1 MINNKSN
8 ELTQYVPKCEWQ
20 NDTRQQYIYKKL
32 QDRLN
37 WIESIFEEIVNN
49 AYIKDANEVGIAR
62 FEQEFGIVPTSDMTL
77 EDRKSKLLSILRGQG
92 GVTNIAKLKTIAS
105 SFECGD
111 IDVITDYK
119 NYKYTVKFT
128 SVKGVPT
135 RLDDVKDSINAVN
148 PAHLLTNYEFNYMRW
163 GELYGNPDN
172 TTPYKWGELK
182 MFTWGDVLNGNIYHN
197 TNYYTKSNL
206 ITNDNSNIV
215 TNDGFGIKLVEIDED
230 IVRLTDENENLLMD
244 ENYNS
249 LIFEE

>member
-49 AYIKDANEVGIAR
+49 AYIKEANEEGIAR
-62 FEQEFGIVPTSDMTL
+62 FEQDFGIVPTSDMTL

-105 SFECGD
+105 SFDCGD
-111 IDVITDYK
+111 IDVVTDYK
-119 NYKYTVKFT
+119 NYAYTVKFT
-128 SVKGVPT
+128 SIKGVPT
-135 RLDDVKDSINAVN
+135 RLDDLKASIEAVN
-148 PAHLLTNYEFNYMRW
+148 PAHLLTNYEFNYNTW
-163 GELYGNPDN
+163 GYANE
-172 TTPYKWGELK
+172 
-182 MFTWGDVLNGNIYHN
+182 FTWGEISNFTWQEVMESLLYHN

-206 ITNDNSNIV
+206 TTNDNHNVV
-215 TNDGFGIKLVEIDED
+215 TNDGLNIKLIEILD
-230 IVRLTDENENLLMD
+230 
-244 ENYNS
+244 
-249 LIFEE
+249 